1 MIKINQELV
10 RQITNEAIVSPRL
23 RKNFNLHKDAGD
35 LLQRLINAM
44 EPGTYVQPHK
54 HENPDK
60 REIFLVI
67 TGTLLV
73 IEFDEKGLITN
84 HIILS
89 RQSGNFGVEIA
100 ERTFHTIISLEKGSV
115 AFEAKDGPYDPADD
129 KYFAKWA
136 PPENSPD
143 CAAYIHAILAKL
155 NISPVA

>member
-115 AFEAKDGPYDPADD
+115 AFEAKDGPYDPSDD
-129 KYFAKWA
+129 KHFATWA

-143 CAAYIHAILAKL
+143 CEAYIHAILAKL